1 MARDM
6 AQQGFQFVTL
16 MHDNAFLA
24 AGAAAAVTE
33 MRASA
38 STGPGAGVY

>member
-1 MARDM
+1 MAREM
-6 AQQGFQFVTL
+6 VQQGFQFVTL

-33 MRASA
+33 MRAA
-38 STGPGAGVY
+38 SPAGASSGLY